1 MDSSVVQQFLHNE
14 TRTSSDTSEE
24 RLLLAKIVSMIVL
37 GVASFAIGIIPI
49 KLAKYIKITSKNEEK
64 NLLISLM
71 LCFGGGVLLFTTFL
85 HLQPEVRE
93 SFESLQNSGKVPRMG
108 SGISVSDLVFC
119 AGFFFV
125 YLIEE
130 LVHMCLDRRMDHE
143 VLHRSLSLRCPK
155 KDLSIPRVS
164 LSKSEEVSQ
173 VSCITN
179 SNQGLLNS
187 QAAINVTVATKQ
199 DHKGGHSHTHIDE
212 SMKNSFRGLLA
223 VLALSFHA
231 VFEGLAVGLE
241 HGVTNVWYLFGAIA
255 THKLVIAFCVGIELV
270 SSKTKLTLVLL
281 YVGTF
286 AVVTPLGMYFFI
298 YLYVIIILMSKVES
312 VTF

>member
-1 MDSSVVQQFLHNE
+1 MDSSVIQELVHNE
-14 TRTSSDTSEE
+14 TAIANDATAE

-37 GVASFAIGIIPI
+37 GLASFIIGIIPLKI
-49 KLAKYIKITSKNEEK
+49 AKYMKMSAKNEEK

-93 SFESLQNSGKVPRMG
+93 SFESLQNQGKIPSMG
-108 SGISVSDLVFC
+108 SGISISDLVFC
-119 AGFFFV
+119 GGFFFV

-130 LVHMCLDRRMDHE
+130 IVHMCLDKRMDHE

-187 QAAINVTVATKQ
+187 QTAINVTVAKNEQ
-199 DHKGGHSHTHIDE
+199 KSGHSHTHIDG
-212 SMKNSFRGLLA
+212 SVTNSFRGLLA

-241 HGVTNVWYLFGAIA
+241 DGITNVWYLFGAIA

-286 AVVTPLGMYFFI
+286 AIVTPLGMYF
-298 YLYVIIILMSKVES
+298 L
-312 VTF
+312 

>member
-1 MDSSVVQQFLHNE
+1 MDSSVVQELLHNE
-14 TRTSSDTSEE
+14 TTIANNASAEK
-24 RLLLAKIVSMIVL
+24 LLLAKIVSMIVL
-37 GVASFAIGIIPI
+37 GVASFIIGIIPL
-49 KLAKYIKITSKNEEK
+49 KLAKYMKISSKNEEK

-93 SFESLQNSGKVPRMG
+93 SFESLQNNGKIPTMG
-108 SGISVSDLVFC
+108 SGISISDLVFC

-130 LVHMCLDRRMDHE
+130 IVHMCLDRRMDHE

-179 SNQGLLNS
+179 SNQGLLNT
-187 QAAINVTVATKQ
+187 QAAINVTVAKH

-231 VFEGLAVGLE
+231 VFEGDR
-241 HGVTNVWYLFGAIA
+241 
-255 THKLVIAFCVGIELV
+255 K
-270 SSKTKLTLVLL
+270 S
-281 YVGTF
+281 
-286 AVVTPLGMYFFI
+286 VV
-298 YLYVIIILMSKVES
+298 
-312 VTF
+312 

>member
-1 MDSSVVQQFLHNE
+1 MELSDHRDGIINNQNNSTSTTMRE
-14 TRTSSDTSEE
+14 TEE
-24 RLLLAKIVSMIVL
+24 NLILAKIVAMAVL
-37 GVASFAIGIIPI
+37 GIASFSIGIIPI
-49 KLAKYIKITSKNEEK
+49 KLTKVMNLRKQDEEK
-64 NLLISLM
+64 NLFLSLL

-93 SFESLQNSGKVPRMG
+93 SFEYLEQINKVPVLG
-108 SGISVSDLVFC
+108 NGISISDLIFC

-130 LVHMCLDRRMDHE
+130 IVHMCLDRRMEHE

-164 LSKSEEVSQ
+164 LSKSEEIN
-173 VSCITN
+173 VSCISN
-179 SNQGLLNS
+179 SNQGLLNP
-187 QAAINVTVATKQ
+187 QAAINVTLAKQ
-199 DHKGGHSHTHIDE
+199 NHKGNHSHAHIDE

-241 HGVTNVWYLFGAIA
+241 NGVAKVWYLFGAIA
-255 THKLVIAFCVGIELV
+255 THKLVIAFCVGVELV
-270 SSKTKLTLVLL
+270 SSRTKITLVMIYLA
-281 YVGTF
+281 TF
-286 AVVTPLGMYFFI
+286 ALVTPLGWYC
-298 YLYVIIILMSKVES
+298 S
-312 VTF
+312 

>member
-1 MDSSVVQQFLHNE
+1 MDSSVVQELLHNH
-14 TRTSSDTSEE
+14 TRITNDESQEK
-24 RLLLAKIVSMIVL
+24 LLLAKIVSMVVL
-37 GVASFAIGIIPI
+37 GVASFIIGIIPL
-49 KLAKYIKITSKNEEK
+49 KLVNYMKISAKNEEK

-93 SFESLQNSGKVPRMG
+93 SFEALQNKGKLPTMG
-108 SGISVSDLVFC
+108 SGISISDLVFC

-125 YLIEE
+125 YMIEE
-130 LVHMCLDRRMDHE
+130 LVHMCLDKRMDHE

-179 SNQGLLNS
+179 SNQGLLNTH
-187 QAAINVTVATKQ
+187 AAINVTVAKQ
-199 DHKGGHSHTHIDE
+199 VEHKGGHSHTHIDE

-241 HGVTNVWYLFGAIA
+241 NGVTNVWYLFGAIA

-286 AVVTPLGMYFFI
+286 AIVTPLGKDFIIFF
-298 YLYVIIILMSKVES
+298 
-312 VTF
+312 

>member
-1 MDSSVVQQFLHNE
+1 MDTIIQEHLHNE
-14 TRTSSDTSEE
+14 TTVANDFYVAQK
-24 RLLLAKIVSMIVL
+24 LLLAKIVAMIVL
-37 GVASFAIGIIPI
+37 GLASFTMGIIPL
-49 KLAKYIKITSKNEEK
+49 KLAKYIKIKSKDEEN

-85 HLQPEVRE
+85 HLQPEVRQ
-93 SFESLQNSGKVPRMG
+93 SFEQLQKDNKIPSFMG
-108 SGISVSDLVFC
+108 SGISFSDLVFC

-130 LVHMCLDRRMDHE
+130 IVHMFLDRKMDHE
-143 VLHRSLSLRCPK
+143 VLHRSLSLRCTK

-164 LSKSEEVSQ
+164 LSKSEDIN

-179 SNQGLLNS
+179 SNQGLLNT
-187 QAAINVTVATKQ
+187 QAAINITVAKH
-199 DHKGGHSHTHIDE
+199 DHKMSHSHSHLDE

-241 HGVTNVWYLFGAIA
+241 NGVTNVWYLFGAIA

-270 SSKTKLTLVLL
+270 SSKTKLTLVFL
-281 YVGTF
+281 YVATF
-286 AVVTPLGMYFFI
+286 ALVTPLGLCNI
-298 YLYVIIILMSKVES
+298 R
-312 VTF
+312 

>member
-1 MDSSVVQQFLHNE
+1 MDTIIQEPLHNE
-14 TRTSSDTSEE
+14 TKITSYDNEQN
-24 RLLLAKIVSMIVL
+24 LLIAKVISMIVL
-37 GVASFAIGIIPI
+37 GLASFFIGIIPL
-49 KLAKYIKITSKNEEK
+49 KLVKYMKIHKNEEK

-71 LCFGGGVLLFTTFL
+71 LCFGGGVLLFTTFI
-85 HLQPEVRE
+85 HLQPEVRQ
-93 SFESLQNSGKVPRMG
+93 SFQSLQESHKIPDMA
-108 SGISVSDLVFC
+108 SGISISDLVFC

-130 LVHMCLDRRMDHE
+130 LVHMCLDRKMDHE

-164 LSKSEEVSQ
+164 LSKSEEVN

-179 SNQGLLNS
+179 SNQGLLNT
-187 QAAINVTVATKQ
+187 QAAINVTVASKHEQ
-199 DHKGGHSHTHIDE
+199 KGHSHSHLDE
-212 SMKNSFRGLLA
+212 SMKNSFRGFFA

-241 HGVTNVWYLFGAIA
+241 KGVTNVWYLFGAIA

-286 AVVTPLGMYFFI
+286 ALVTPLGWY
-298 YLYVIIILMSKVES
+298 
-312 VTF
+312 

>member
-1 MDSSVVQQFLHNE
+1 MDHNVHYHVHNATTLPDSSENLIIAKVV
-14 TRTSSDTSEE
+14 
-24 RLLLAKIVSMIVL
+24 AMIVL
-37 GVASFAIGIIPI
+37 GLTSFIIGIIPL
-49 KLAKYIKITSKNEEK
+49 KLAQYINLKEK
-64 NLLISLM
+64 NLLLSLL
-71 LCFGGGVLLFTTFL
+71 LCFGGGVLLFTTFI

-93 SFESLQNSGKVPRMG
+93 SFEVLELKGIVPKLGNGVSM
-108 SGISVSDLVFC
+108 SDLVFC

-130 LVHMCLDRRMDHE
+130 LVHMCLHRKMEHE

-164 LSKSEEVSQ
+164 LSKSEEVN

-187 QAAINVTVATKQ
+187 QAALNVTLAKHN
-199 DHKGGHSHTHIDE
+199 HKGNHSHSHVDE

-241 HGVTNVWYLFGAIA
+241 DGVGKVWYLFGAIA
-255 THKLVIAFCVGIELV
+255 THKLVIAFCVGMELV
-270 SSKTKLTLVLL
+270 SSRIRMALVMTYL
-281 YVGTF
+281 GTF
-286 AVVTPLGMYFFI
+286 AIVTPLGSY
-298 YLYVIIILMSKVES
+298 
-312 VTF
+312 

>member
-1 MDSSVVQQFLHNE
+1 MELADHYENYHENKTTLNIDDTHEKLLIAKVV
-14 TRTSSDTSEE
+14 
-24 RLLLAKIVSMIVL
+24 AMIVL
-37 GVASFAIGIIPI
+37 GVASFSIGIIPI
-49 KLAKYIKITSKNEEK
+49 KLSKFMNVRKQDEEK
-64 NLLISLM
+64 NLLLSLL

-85 HLQPEVRE
+85 HLQPEVRQ
-93 SFESLQNSGKVPRMG
+93 SFEMLEQNNKIPIMG
-108 SGISVSDLVFC
+108 NGISISDLVFC

-130 LVHMCLDRRMDHE
+130 LVHMCLDKKMEHE

-164 LSKSEEVSQ
+164 LSKSEEIN

-187 QAAINVTVATKQ
+187 QAAINVTLAKHN
-199 DHKGGHSHTHIDE
+199 HKGNHSHTHVDE

-241 HGVTNVWYLFGAIA
+241 NGVAKVWYLFGAIA
-255 THKLVIAFCVGIELV
+255 THKLVIAFCVGVELV
-270 SSKTKLTLVLL
+270 SSKTKMALVLIYL
-281 YVGTF
+281 GTF
-286 AVVTPLGMYFFI
+286 AVVTPLGW
-298 YLYVIIILMSKVES
+298 
-312 VTF
+312 